1 MGAVKQAL
9 NQQVRVAVDLERLIQ
24 DIKRMPQNGAFQSKH
39 TNKLTSIRIKR
50 QNIESKM
57 ERLLHDLATGL
68 IVRDEYEYAKR
79 LYNSQY
85 EQVQMEETAI
95 QEAVMASGNHL
106 RDAERWVAE
115 MKRYQTIPAIDRSMM
130 DLMIQEIRVFQD
142 RSVEIKLNYADPYE
156 SLRAYVEEHLEERY
170 AV

>member
-1 MGAVKQAL
+1 M
-9 NQQVRVAVDLERLIQ
+9 
-24 DIKRMPQNGAFQSKH
+24 
-39 TNKLTSIRIKR
+39 
-50 QNIESKM
+50 
-57 ERLLHDLATGL
+57 

-95 QEAVMASGNHL
+95 QEAVMASGTHL